1 MAVETRQRAERYIDL
16 LLERVELCKY
26 PSKDLMDRLERTII
40 LFWEEEREDRHDGDG

>member
-16 LLERVELCKY
+16 LLERIELTKY